1 MDGLS
6 SASAVFAVVS
16 IAVQLAETI
25 HKLVDFWKA
34 VEDAPDNIASIFRE
48 LELLSKILTQSHEL
62 AQLHSFSD
70 IFDEALKD
78 CCSKILKLHSKVED
92 TRRNLSSSKLRKRK
106 WAAWKIVLQKSEI
119 DSLQK
124 SISEA
129 KTNILHIQVN
139 SLLARPP
146 TISNV
151 YQFFQQSSQLNTS
164 IPERMQI
171 TEQQLAKILA
181 EKQNPLTLSAG
192 CLDENLVH
200 FRPDIAGKQLTLLD
214 NGEKHDKLPSEY
226 ADIPRAVIE
235 SRKRSVYGSKGR
247 KVTSPFSNIWTVS
260 RRVQEQI
267 VHSSGTRDSVE
278 AESQLILYPS
288 KWLTK
293 FGMAYGVKLS
303 VLASRGW
310 QYSFQPF
317 RAVPESALIF
327 EFCRRGNLDGIR
339 TLLSR
344 GDASPYDRDPSGRT
358 PLWYAVLHHQLDISA
373 LLLLEGADAEAMD
386 WAHGRKP
393 IGNLYFGTS
402 EDAKLK
408 LGLADLLAHYDCE
421 DDINFWSTGRLLLYY
436 RPNKNMILD
445 VSTRHESTLLIL
457 QYMASFFH
465 RTKYNFSGL
474 FSDLLAL
481 GYEGPVLQWPLRFI
495 PGKFYNGQDSNILQ
509 SAIRTLLMIREPLT
523 MKVIID
529 KSTTTD
535 LHFYVDPTPSQC
547 YRKET
552 PTSLAM
558 YNLEGF
564 LIWRRLLKELG
575 FDIPTFVAR
584 ELETGEL
591 KSIGW
596 TQQTLVE
603 LFYQD
608 FTYIVLPEPSHS
620 LGYRICE
627 RCRDYGSSGVLQKVD
642 LEWRRIL
649 RLIRTG
655 KNHVAIVNNDPL
667 LAGEKG
673 ADSIDRTDKD
683 ASETSS
689 DSLPYRFIC
698 QTRCEDDLRVAWE
711 DEGLAPLNFPQY
723 IPKEERRRLKQLRLA
738 EEEAKCPTYTMP
750 GAFKGQ

>member
-16 IAVQLAETI
+16 VAVQLAETI

-34 VEDAPDNIASIFRE
+34 VEDAPDNVASIFRE
-48 LELLSKILTQSHEL
+48 LELLSKILTQSHEV

-70 IFDEALKD
+70 ILDEALKD
-78 CCSKILKLHSKVED
+78 CCSKILKLHSKVEV
-92 TRRNLSSSKLRKRK
+92 TRLKLNSSKLRKRK
-106 WAAWKIVLQKSEI
+106 WAAWKIVFQKSEI

-129 KTNILHIQVN
+129 RTNIIHIQMN
-139 SLLARPP
+139 SVLARPP

-151 YQFFQQSSQLNTS
+151 HQIFQQSCQLNTQ

-171 TEQQLAKILA
+171 TEQQLAKILT
-181 EKQNPLTLSAG
+181 EKHNPLSLSAG
-192 CLDENLVH
+192 CLDEKLAH
-200 FRPDIAGKQLTLLD
+200 FRPDTAGKQLDLLD
-214 NGEKHDKLPSEY
+214 NGEKHDKSPSVY
-226 ADIPRAVIE
+226 ADIPRVAIG

-247 KVTSPFSNIWTVS
+247 KVTSPFSDMWTVS
-260 RRVQEQI
+260 RRVEEQI

-278 AESQLILYPS
+278 EESQLIVYPS

-339 TLLSR
+339 TLFSR
-344 GDASPYDRDPSGRT
+344 GDASPYDRDPLGRT
-358 PLWYAVLHHQLDISA
+358 PLWHAVFHHQLDISA

-386 WAHGRKP
+386 WVHGRKP
-393 IGNLYFGTS
+393 IKNLYLGTN

-408 LGLADLLAHYDCE
+408 LELANLLAHYDSE
-421 DDINFWSTGRLLLYY
+421 DDVNFCWTERLLLYY
-436 RPNKNMILD
+436 RPNKNMSLD
-445 VSTRHESTLLIL
+445 ISSRHESILLIL
-457 QYMASFFH
+457 HYMASFFH
-465 RTKYNFSGL
+465 RTKYNFTEL
-474 FSDLLAL
+474 FRELLIF
-481 GYEGPVLQWPLRFI
+481 GYGGSVLQWPLRFI
-495 PGKFYNGQDSNILQ
+495 PGKFNMDKDSNILQ
-509 SAIRTLLMIREPLT
+509 SAMRTTLMIREPLT

-535 LHFYVDPTPSQC
+535 LHFYVDPTYSQRH
-547 YRKET
+547 RKET

-558 YNLEGF
+558 HDLEGF

-575 FDIPTFVAR
+575 FDIPAFVAR

-596 TQQTLVE
+596 TQQTLIE

-608 FTYIVLPEPSHS
+608 FTYIVLPKPSHS

-627 RCRDYGSSGVLQKVD
+627 RCGHYGNTSEILKVD

-655 KNHVAIVNNDPL
+655 KTHVSTVDNDPL

-673 ADSIDRTDKD
+673 ASTIERTEKD
-683 ASETSS
+683 ATETSP
-689 DSLPYRFIC
+689 DPLPYRFVC
-698 QTRCEDDLRVAWE
+698 QMKCEDDLRVAWE
-711 DEGLAPLNFPQY
+711 DEGLAPLNFPPY
-723 IPKEERRRLKQLRLA
+723 IPREERMRLRKLRLA

-750 GAFKGQ
+750 GAFSVQ

>member
-48 LELLSKILTQSHEL
+48 LELLSKILTQSYEL
-62 AQLHSFSD
+62 AQLNSFPD

-92 TRRNLSSSKLRKRK
+92 TRNNLNSSKLRKRK
-106 WAAWKIVLQKSEI
+106 WAAWKIVLQKAEI

-139 SLLARPP
+139 SLLARP
-146 TISNV
+146 TSVSNV
-151 YQFFQQSSQLNTS
+151 YQIFQQSSELSTQ
-164 IPERMQI
+164 IPGRMQI
-171 TEQQLAKILA
+171 TEQQLAKILI
-181 EKQNPLTLSAG
+181 EKHNLLSLSAG
-192 CLDENLVH
+192 CHDEKLAH

-214 NGEKHDKLPSEY
+214 NGEKHDKSPSGY
-226 ADIPRAVIE
+226 ADIPRVAIE

-260 RRVQEQI
+260 RRVREQI
-267 VHSSGTRDSVE
+267 VHSSGTRDIVE

-288 KWLTK
+288 RWLTK

-344 GDASPYDRDPSGRT
+344 GDASPYDRDPLGRT
-358 PLWYAVLHHQLDISA
+358 PLWYAVFHHQLDISA

-393 IGNLYFGTS
+393 IENLYFGTS

-408 LGLADLLAHYDCE
+408 LELANLLAHYDCE
-421 DDINFWSTGRLLLYY
+421 DDSNYWSTGRLLLFY
-436 RPNKNMILD
+436 RPNKNMSLD

-474 FSDLLAL
+474 FSDLLAF

-535 LHFYVDPTPSQC
+535 LHFYVDPTPSQY

-558 YNLEGF
+558 YDLEGF

-575 FDIPTFVAR
+575 FDISAFVAR
-584 ELETGEL
+584 ELETGGL

-596 TQQTLVE
+596 TRQTLIE

-608 FTYIVLPEPSHS
+608 FTSMVLPKPSHS
-620 LGYRICE
+620 LGYRHCDRCGWYGNPGE
-627 RCRDYGSSGVLQKVD
+627 RQKVD

-655 KNHVAIVNNDPL
+655 KNHVAIVDDDPL
-667 LAGEKG
+667 LVGEKG
-673 ADSIDRTDKD
+673 ANTIDRTDKD
-683 ASETSS
+683 APETIS
-689 DSLPYRFIC
+689 DPLPCRFVC
-698 QTRCEDDLRVAWE
+698 QNRCEDNLRVAWE
-711 DEGLAPLNFPQY
+711 DEGLAPLNFPRY
-723 IPKEERRRLKQLRLA
+723 IPKEERERLKKLRLA

-750 GAFKGQ
+750 GAFSVQ

>member
-16 IAVQLAETI
+16 VAVQLAETI

-34 VEDAPDNIASIFRE
+34 VEDAPDHVASIFGE

-62 AQLHSFSD
+62 AQIHSFSD
-70 IFDEALKD
+70 IFDEALRD
-78 CCSKILKLHSKVED
+78 CYSKILKLHSKVEN
-92 TRRNLSSSKLRKRK
+92 TRKNLNSSKLRKRK

-146 TISNV
+146 SISNV
-151 YQFFQQSSQLNTS
+151 YQIYQQNSQSSTQIS
-164 IPERMQI
+164 ERMQI
-171 TEQQLAKILA
+171 TEQQLASILT
-181 EKQNPLTLSAG
+181 EKQNPLSLSAG
-192 CLDENLVH
+192 CLDEKLAH
-200 FRPDIAGKQLTLLD
+200 LSPDIAGKQLALLE
-214 NGEKHDKLPSEY
+214 NGEKHEQSQPGY
-226 ADIPRAVIE
+226 ANIPRVAVG
-235 SRKRSVYGSKGR
+235 SRKLSVYASKGR
-247 KVTSPFSNIWTVS
+247 KVTNPFSNIWSVS
-260 RRVQEQI
+260 QRVQEQI
-267 VHSSGTRDSVE
+267 VHSSGTRDRVE
-278 AESQLILYPS
+278 AESQIIVYPS
-288 KWLTK
+288 KWLVNI
-293 FGMAYGVKLS
+293 GMAYGVKLS

-327 EFCRRGNLDGIR
+327 EFCRTGNLDGVR

-344 GDASPYDRDPSGRT
+344 GDASPYDRDPSGKT
-358 PLWYAVLHHQLDISA
+358 PLWYAVLHHQLEISA

-386 WAHGRKP
+386 WERGRKP
-393 IGNLYFGTS
+393 IQNLYLGTN
-402 EDAKLK
+402 EDVKLK
-408 LGLADLLAHYDCE
+408 IELANLLAHYDSE
-421 DDINFWSTGRLLLYY
+421 DDINFGSCGRLLLFY
-436 RPNKNMILD
+436 RPDKKMSLD
-445 VSTRHESTLLIL
+445 VSTRHESSLLIL
-457 QYMASFFH
+457 HYMASYFH
-465 RTKYNFSGL
+465 RTNFNFSGL
-474 FSDLLAL
+474 FSDLLTF
-481 GYEGPVLQWPLRFI
+481 GYVGPVLQWPLRFI
-495 PGKFYNGQDSNILQ
+495 PGKLCNGNSNILQ
-509 SAIRTLLMIREPLT
+509 GAIRSILMIREPLT
-523 MKVIID
+523 MKTIID

-535 LHFYVDPTPSQC
+535 LHLYVDFSSSKR

-575 FDIPTFVAR
+575 FDISAFVAR
-584 ELETGEL
+584 ELETEGL

-596 TQQTLVE
+596 TQKTLIE

-608 FTYIVLPEPSHS
+608 FTHVVLPKPSHS
-620 LGYRICE
+620 LGYR
-627 RCRDYGSSGVLQKVD
+627 RCDRCGFYDTVRMRQKVD

-655 KNHVAIVNNDPL
+655 KYHVKIVDNDPL
-667 LAGEKG
+667 LAGEKD
-673 ADSIDRTDKD
+673 ANTIDRTDENATK
-683 ASETSS
+683 TSS
-689 DSLPYRFIC
+689 DSLPCRFVC
-698 QTRCEDDLRVAWE
+698 QIICEDNLRVAWE
-711 DEGLAPLNFPQY
+711 DESVEPPNIPPY
-723 IPKEERRRLKQLRLA
+723 IPEEERNRLKQLRLA

-750 GAFKGQ
+750 GAFSPQ